1 MRGILNNIAIDDIV
15 SLLPASVTKKE
26 EALRDVLETTLSE
39 GALERLASCLQ
50 IIKILNEEIASLTKI
65 STNYAV
71 SNFPREFE
79 ILKSVP
85 GIGDIV
91 AITLLAEIGDVRDF
105 SSGDKLSSWLG
116 MVPRVYQSADKLRTG
131 SITKRGSKIARW
143 ILIQAEHAAVKARD
157 NDLKTFYSSK
167 KDIIGAGK
175 AIVSVARKMVVIIWH
190 LLTNDEIYDDTQYKL
205 MKQSKKVYIKIPKK
219 TSIEEVLR
227 LLSEAAVI
235 LKEPDPET
243 G

>member
-1 MRGILNNIAIDDIV
+1 M
-15 SLLPASVTKKE
+15 
-26 EALRDVLETTLSE
+26 
-39 GALERLASCLQ
+39 
-50 IIKILNEEIASLTKI
+50 
-65 STNYAV
+65 NYAV
-71 SNFPREFE
+71 TNFPREFE

-105 SSGDKLSSWLG
+105 STGDKLASWLG

-131 SITKRGSKIARW
+131 SITKRGSRVARW
-143 ILIQAEHAAVKARD
+143 ILVQAAHAAVKARD

-175 AIVSVARKMVVIIWH
+175 AIVSVARKMIIIIWH
-190 LLTNDEIYDDTQYKL
+190 LLTNDEIYKDTQYQS
-205 MKQSKKVYIKIPKK
+205 MKQAKKVYVKIPKK
-219 TSIEEVLR
+219 TSIEEVLQ
-227 LLSEAAVI
+227 LLRDAAVI

>member
-1 MRGILNNIAIDDIV
+1 
-15 SLLPASVTKKE
+15 
-26 EALRDVLETTLSE
+26 
-39 GALERLASCLQ
+39 
-50 IIKILNEEIASLTKI
+50 
-65 STNYAV
+65 
-71 SNFPREFE
+71 
-79 ILKSVP
+79 
-85 GIGDIV
+85 
-91 AITLLAEIGDVRDF
+91 
-105 SSGDKLSSWLG
+105 

-143 ILIQAEHAAVKARD
+143 ILIQAAHAAVKARD

-190 LLTNDEIYDDTQYKL
+190 LLTNDEIYEDTQYKL